1 MPNGLHRSMHEL
13 RMGHDERGASARPL
27 SPTTS
32 QKSKK
37 STRSEKFRSSMMT
50 GNHGANHHS
59 KNHHKKHER
68 PHSRPHSRNQRH
80 HRKSSKDSRLRHSSR
95 TRASSRRRSMSS
107 EEEEDFDLQE
117 DVDSDAAAVIND
129 DMTDEDSEDF
139 FTGESDND
147 FVSLSSGSNSKARA
161 PRKSWTC
168 EHCTYV
174 NNPGVAVCA
183 VCCRTSKQSRG
194 EEFERSASR
203 SSNHHQ
209 RIKKKAAAAA
219 SKWTKYDTSEE
230 DDSLRRSVSRQSAHD
245 NHLKRKG
252 SSRTHKKKAKSPMP
266 EYNVS
271 DLDEDAINDY
281 YAVRHM
287 SSDKR
292 YESSSETGSSMH
304 HHPPTRKPNFDA
316 PAPAKGILKKS
327 NSNPHLTKLELDAKV
342 GSGSGKH
349 GPPSHVVDIKKYLA
363 QTQNN
368 PHLNHDTKSESG
380 VWPERQE
387 TSNREKSG
395 GVTDSDGESMSST
408 TNNIGRMPPPSS
420 MTRSLSGH
428 SLGDLEYLQ
437 QQYDRQQQ
445 QHGKFPSR
453 KTSDAG
459 MASGKKN
466 FRSKRFSRNLERE
479 PAIRRAQSLHMDRR
493 TMEEN
498 DGFLETHRGV
508 LRKASMGGKPSSS
521 GSSGQEDTLHFT
533 ATVEGQEVTGSYL
546 ARQEFGGTT
555 EAGLAAV
562 GDSGYISHSS
572 GGGGPNTSYTKNSN
586 LRVSS
591 SIFLKRNVFGFSDIQ
606 NTNCTVLR
614 YSCKYFLAVY
624 RIFLCIYRARPP
636 LNLSPCRWI
645 VDIWDEHRVN
655 GSPRCIA
662 AWTTSHSRKQ
672 RVWNSY
678 VCYG

>member
-1 MPNGLHRSMHEL
+1 MV
-13 RMGHDERGASARPL
+13 
-27 SPTTS
+27 
-32 QKSKK
+32 
-37 STRSEKFRSSMMT
+37 T
-50 GNHGANHHS
+50 GNHGSNSHS
-59 KNHHKKHER
+59 KNHHKKHDR

-80 HRKSSKDSRLRHSSR
+80 HRKSSRDSRLRHSSR
-95 TRASSRRRSMSS
+95 TRGSSRHRSISS
-107 EEEEDFDLQE
+107 DEEEDVDLHQE
-117 DVDSDAAAVIND
+117 EVDSDAAAVIND

-174 NNPGVAVCA
+174 NNPGVAVCV

-203 SSNHHQ
+203 SSHHHQ
-209 RIKKKAAAAA
+209 RNKKKAAAAA

-230 DDSLRRSVSRQSAHD
+230 DDSLRRSVSRQSAHE
-245 NHLKRKG
+245 NHLKRNKG
-252 SSRTHKKKAKSPMP
+252 SRNHKKKAKSPMP

-271 DLDEDAINDY
+271 DLDEDAINEY

-304 HHPPTRKPNFDA
+304 HNPPTRKPNLDA

-342 GSGSGKH
+342 GSVKN

-368 PHLNHDTKSESG
+368 PHLNHDTKSETGAWQEEKSNWMTSAHSG
-380 VWPERQE
+380 VQ
-387 TSNREKSG
+387 
-395 GVTDSDGESMSST
+395 TDSDGESVSST
-408 TNNIGRMPPPSS
+408 TNNIGRLPPPSS

-437 QQYDRQQQ
+437 QQYDQQQ
-445 QHGKFPSR
+445 HQHGKFPSR
-453 KTSDAG
+453 KTSEAG
-459 MASGKKN
+459 MVSGKKN

-508 LRKASMGGKPSSS
+508 LRKSSMGGKPSSS

-546 ARQEFGGTT
+546 ARQEFGGTA

-572 GGGGPNTSYTKNSN
+572 GGGGPNTSYTKPSN
-586 LRVSS
+586 LRVS
-591 SIFLKRNVFGFSDIQ
+591 
-606 NTNCTVLR
+606 T
-614 YSCKYFLAVY
+614 
-624 RIFLCIYRARPP
+624 
-636 LNLSPCRWI
+636 
-645 VDIWDEHRVN
+645 
-655 GSPRCIA
+655 
-662 AWTTSHSRKQ
+662 
-672 RVWNSY
+672 
-678 VCYG
+678 